1 MDDKVIAVA
10 ERAGVLANRAM
21 LIGLISVIG
30 TVVGM
35 VLPGY
40 YAAFCGAG
48 VEVLYETRTAAP
60 GAEDR

>member
-35 VLPGY
+35 VLPGQ
-40 YAAFCGAG
+40 YAAFCGG
-48 VEVLYETRTAAP
+48 VEVLHETRTAAP